1 MARQTIDFGIDLG
14 TTNSSVAVLEKN
26 GPHVFRNNEGDQITP
41 SAVYIDKNGA
51 VRVGEAAKE
60 RLVSEPNDAT
70 SEFKLWMGTTQKK
83 SFLRTNRTLTP
94 EELSAEVLKS
104 LKQDVKKNLAEEVEA
119 AVITV
124 PAAFDSTQSIATE
137 RAAKL
142 AGIRLSPLLQEPI
155 AAALAYGFQSDREN
169 VFWLVYD
176 LGGGTFA
183 APVIHVR
190 DGLIQV
196 VNHGGDND
204 LGGKL
209 IDWAIVEQIFVPQ
222 ILKENRLSEF
232 KKENPKWG
240 SA

>member
-14 TTNSSVAVLEKN
+14 TTNSSIAVLEKN
-26 GPHVFRNNEGDQITP
+26 GPYVFRNNEGNQITP
-41 SAVYIDKNGA
+41 SAVYIDKKGA
-51 VRVGEAAKE
+51 IRVGDSAKE
-60 RLVSEPNDAT
+60 RIVSEPNDAA
-70 SEFKLWMGTTQKK
+70 SEFKLWMGTEQKK
-83 SFLRTNRTLTP
+83 VFVRANRVFSP

-104 LKQDVKKNLAEEVEA
+104 LKQDIKKSAGEDVEA

-124 PAAFDSTQSIATE
+124 PAAFDTPQSIATE

-142 AGIRLSPLLQEPI
+142 AGIQLSPLLQEPI

-176 LGGGTFA
+176 FGGGTFDA
-183 APVIHVR
+183 AVIHVR

-204 LGGKL
+204 
-209 IDWAIVEQIFVPQ
+209 ISA
-222 ILKENRLSEF
+222 ENTLTGQS
-232 KKENPKWG
+232 
-240 SA
+240 